1 MSDILLN
8 DEELKERDELIS
20 FIESL
25 KPEMLEKLKTII
37 WWENSRKTTRQK
49 TPKGA

>member
-25 KPEMLEKLKTII
+25 KPEMFEKLKII
-37 WWENSRKTTRQK
+37 MWWENLRKTSRQK
-49 TPKGA
+49 PKGA